1 MVAAVATPSVFI
13 SSTFYDLR
21 YIRENLLFFVRSLGY
36 NPILSE
42 KGTIFFDPQ
51 RDAADA
57 AVAEVPN
64 CQMFVLVIGGRFG
77 SELLDSGRSVT
88 NAEYQQAIRMRI
100 PVFALVEQGA
110 YSDFEVWQANRG
122 VDALGSIV
130 FPNADDP
137 RIFEFIE
144 EVRSQAVNN
153 ALTPFH
159 DFADIENYLKSQWAS
174 LLHSFLADVNEEKR
188 VAETLS
194 GLERVSER
202 VEILSRQILE
212 SVGTTEAKLMADLY
226 DYMLGSSMVQN
237 LTGFDLRP
245 KPTDI
250 LRYDNFF
257 DCAQALGGTWEV
269 DQDQGPGAS
278 ATRTLNKGTMSPEFA
293 ENAERAYQELREI
306 LQGKLDES
314 GLTLSTLEARVGA
327 NDAEPEAG
335 AG

>member
-1 MVAAVATPSVFI
+1 VATPSVFI

-42 KGTIFFDPQ
+42 KGTVFFDPQ

-77 SELLDSGRSVT
+77 SEMLDSERSVT
-88 NAEYQQAIRMRI
+88 NAEYQQAIRMHI

-110 YSDFEVWQANRG
+110 YSDFEVWQANQG
-122 VDALGSIV
+122 VEALESIV

-174 LLHSFLADVNEEKR
+174 LLHSFLTDVNEERR

-250 LRYDNFF
+250 LRHDNFF
-257 DCAQALGGTWEV
+257 DCARALGGTWEI
-269 DQDQGPGAS
+269 DPDQGPGAS
-278 ATRTLNKGTMSPEFA
+278 ATRTMSNGKMSPEFA
-293 ENAERAYQELREI
+293 ENAEQSYQELRKVM
-306 LQGKLDES
+306 QGKLAES

-327 NDAEPEAG
+327 STEADAGDA
-335 AG
+335 